1 MLQGESRCIPSHI
14 SFDQYSGKESN
25 MSRLSEHEIRRLEEI
40 ARKIRCH
47 VVRTISEAGAGHPG
61 GSLSEADILTA
72 LYFHFMRVDPQR
84 PEWENRDRFVL
95 SKGHGAA
102 GLYATLAE
110 RGYFLPELLKT
121 FGRIDSCLQVHP
133 DMHMVPGVEIST
145 GALGQGLSVA
155 LGIAMAARMDGK
167 AFHVYCL
174 IGDGESQEGQIW
186 EAAETAAHYKVDNL
200 TVILDYNGVQLMGP
214 VSEVMEVA
222 PLADK
227 WRSFNWAVMEIDG
240 HDVRQIIEALEV
252 AKEVKGKP
260 CILIAHTVKGK
271 GVSYMEGQS
280 AWHGKPP
287 NEEQL
292 AQALAELGCGELGGT
307 SG

>member
-1 MLQGESRCIPSHI
+1 MLQGESQCVPSRI
-14 SFDQYSGKESN
+14 SFDQYLEKESN

-72 LYFHFMRVDPQR
+72 LYFHVMRVDPQR

-102 GLYATLAE
+102 GLYAALAE
-110 RGYFLPELLKT
+110 RGYFSPELLKT
-121 FGRIDSCLQVHP
+121 FGRINSSLQVHP

-155 LGIAMAARMDGK
+155 LGIAMAARMDGRT
-167 AFHVYCL
+167 FHVYCL

-240 HDVRQIIEALEV
+240 HDVRQIIEALEA
-252 AKEVKGKP
+252 AKEAKGKP
-260 CILIAHTVKGK
+260 CILVAHTVKGK
-271 GVSYMEGQS
+271 GVSYMEGQAS
-280 AWHGKPP
+280 WHGKPP

-307 SG
+307 NG